1 MSVVQEL
8 ILLQPMEVSPELR
21 LSESTKIRLEVR
33 MEEKISGSGEAMM
46 EIGGYG
52 EAVREIGEREWIEGE
67 HKEEKEKNGRER
79 KKSGKMKPKA
89 KKISLYRAG

>member
-52 EAVREIGEREWIEGE
+52 EAVREIGERE
-67 HKEEKEKNGRER
+67 
-79 KKSGKMKPKA
+79 
-89 KKISLYRAG
+89 